1 MTVHPDGARC
11 QYSYVYPLPS
21 DHQCI
26 QLIPTYHP
34 DLMHRDNSMFLHVNG
49 QPWVEKHRVN
59 AIDLPKGPDGMQRPI
74 YDIQLKS
81 GETNSIEMQILAGPR
96 YGAADVHSA
105 YDLELVRLF
114 VFPMPS

>member
-1 MTVHPDGARC
+1 MTVQPDEYRS
-11 QYSYVYPLPS
+11 QYSYLYPLPS
-21 DHQCI
+21 DHLYI

-34 DLMHRDNSMFLHVNG
+34 DLIHRDNSMFLHVNG

-59 AIDLPKGPDGMQRPI
+59 ANDLPKGPDGSQRPI
-74 YDIQLKS
+74 YDIPLKS

-96 YGAADVHSA
+96 YGASDVQNA

-114 VFPMPS
+114 IFPIPS